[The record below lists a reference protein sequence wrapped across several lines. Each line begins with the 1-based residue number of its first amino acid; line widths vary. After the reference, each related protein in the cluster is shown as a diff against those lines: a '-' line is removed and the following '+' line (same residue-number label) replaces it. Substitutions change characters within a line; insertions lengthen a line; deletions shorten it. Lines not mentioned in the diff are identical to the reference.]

1 MAAVFV
7 PSPRLADAPC
17 RWQASKPDFMFSQH
31 STHFLCQ
38 VRYADRPGPDL
49 GAACNPLR
57 FGRAERVLGGNFIEP
72 GLFGDRVA

>member
-1 MAAVFV
+1 
-7 PSPRLADAPC
+7 
-17 RWQASKPDFMFSQH
+17 MFSQH

-57 FGRAERVLGGNFIEP
+57 FGRAEHVLGGNFIEP
-72 GLFGDRVA
+72 GLFGDRGA